1 MKHMHALAVFAMLA
15 TTTGV
20 HAGDDSGIV
29 LLEANFNDK
38 PLDQQIG
45 TGGPEVGE
53 PISIFA
59 GLSTIVRAAPLVS
72 PSLEFSE
79 STSGTA
85 RHARFEFLDGEE
97 VVHGDVNIH
106 MRIQAAQFDTFDIAV
121 RESTTSAQS
130 FAGVVFTNFGSLSA
144 SDASGSLGTIGSYS
158 VNTVY
163 ELGLLFHM
171 DEGTY
176 DIKLNGATLV
186 SGRAHGITG
195 RGIGAVLVGPGS
207 LATPGA
213 LFYVDRLRVTRGDG
227 IFRNGFE

>member
-1 MKHMHALAVFAMLA
+1 MNIFRCICALAFAVA
-15 TTTGV
+15 TDGV
-20 HAGDDSGIV
+20 HAGDDSGAT

-45 TGGPEVGE
+45 TGGPEFGE
-53 PISIFA
+53 PISIA
-59 GLSTIVRAAPLVS
+59 GGLSTIVRAAPLVS

-79 STSGTA
+79 STSGTT
-85 RHARFEFLDGEE
+85 RQARFEFLDGEE
-97 VVHGDVNIH
+97 VAHGDVNIH

-121 RESTTSAQS
+121 RESTTAAQA
-130 FAGVVFTNFGSLSA
+130 FTGVVFTNFGSLSA
-144 SDASGSLGTIGSYS
+144 SDAGGSLGTIGSYS

-171 DEGTY
+171 DKGTY

-227 IFRNGFE
+227 IFRNDFE